1 VVRGVKQKTFFVVS
15 FLYFIYHKSS
25 TYILKDSASFFTV
38 FTKMISFFSLHSFYR
53 IISCFV
59 YVIAQKRSVT
69 RLVLSVCS
77 TRIFIL

>member
-15 FLYFIYHKSS
+15 FLYFIYHK
-25 TYILKDSASFFTV
+25 SASFFTV

-69 RLVLSVCS
+69 RLALSVCS